1 MAIYEE
7 CLCVHDQNH
16 VHGRPRLSSSLIMAE
31 SAKYC
36 PKRLHFPLVIQ
47 LHNSNDGEWA
57 EFLHTND
64 KKFTNFDHVTQEID
78 DETDRET
85 GHNKGVSR
93 KPITLRI
100 YSPNGI

>member
-1 MAIYEE
+1 MVFSNVSN
-7 CLCVHDQNH
+7 LCQLYCICRDFL
-16 VHGRPRLSSSLIMAE
+16 PRGAGI
-31 SAKYC
+31 KT
-36 PKRLHFPLVIQ
+36 RRPLVIQ